1 MPYIFFVSLQTALHW
16 AAKHGNGDIVKL
28 IAGTY
33 KADVN
38 ERTVSDKILLS
49 AHHFLGRQHTHKN
62 IYAAG
67 RLRCVVPTERVKHLT
82 FFGAPIKMIFY

>member
-1 MPYIFFVSLQTALHW
+1 MHW

-49 AHHFLGRQHTHKN
+49 AHHFWYSKFLSPPPVELN
-62 IYAAG
+62 FSAISP
-67 RLRCVVPTERVKHLT
+67 L
-82 FFGAPIKMIFY
+82 